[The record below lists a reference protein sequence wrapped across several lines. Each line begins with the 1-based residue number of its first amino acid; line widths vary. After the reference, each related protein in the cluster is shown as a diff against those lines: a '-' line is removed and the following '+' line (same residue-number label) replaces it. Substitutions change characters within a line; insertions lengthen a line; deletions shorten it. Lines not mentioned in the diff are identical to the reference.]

1 MFIDKDPD
9 QGTGEGMGASTGK
22 RIDARPS
29 MIALWQSARADLEA
43 AGAEVIET
51 DFPVVTNYEADRV
64 GAPSVLNRGII
75 SSEFIDVEAWEL
87 SMWGWDTFLA
97 LNCQAGLDRLAL
109 VDGPNIFPRHPKDTL
124 DQLTTEIDVDIAEYV
139 TRAQTDGVP
148 DPFTGDIAPV
158 VRAGLE
164 GLEETRRI
172 DFDDWLRDNNF
183 DAAIFPTLSDIAP
196 ADADQNPVSSEIAW
210 RNGVWVATGN
220 LAIRHLG
227 IPTVT
232 VPMGTAADI
241 HMPFGL
247 TFAGAA
253 YSDST
258 LIRLATAFEAL
269 RPRRTSPPR
278 TPEL

>member
-1 MFIDKDPD
+1 
-9 QGTGEGMGASTGK
+9 
-22 RIDARPS
+22 
-29 MIALWQSARADLEA
+29 MIALWQSARADHEA

-64 GAPSVLNRGII
+64 GAPSVLTRGIV

-97 LNCQAGLDRLAL
+97 LNGQSGLDRLAL

-269 RPRRTSPPR
+269 RTRRTVPPR